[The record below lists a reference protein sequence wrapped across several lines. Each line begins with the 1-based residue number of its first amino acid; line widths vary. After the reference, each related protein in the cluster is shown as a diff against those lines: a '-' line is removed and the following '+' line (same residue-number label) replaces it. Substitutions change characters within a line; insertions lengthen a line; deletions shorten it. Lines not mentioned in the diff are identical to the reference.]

1 VISGET
7 GSGHAGDIAIDD
19 LNIGAGTCPQPGT
32 LELIVGS
39 CSADILFQ
47 MLLFINACPS
57 LIFYILVASY
67 LLIVIISSVFFR

>member
-47 MLLFINACPS
+47 VLIFINACPS
-57 LIFYILVASY
+57 LISLHTSS
-67 LLIVIISSVFFR
+67 LLFTPCYNVFCFI